1 MPEVKPEALNLELL
15 ALPIPPDSIMS
26 TSPQAILDTNGNI
39 RRKVAWRILP
49 FVFAL
54 YIIAYLDRANVA
66 YAKMTMMADRGF
78 SEAVFGF
85 GAGIFFVGYLL
96 FEIPGALIVERRS
109 ARRWMARILIT
120 WGLCAVL
127 VGFVK
132 TASQFY
138 AARFLLGLAEG
149 GFFPGIIVYLTHWFC
164 ARDRARALAGFI
176 IAIPVSLS
184 LGAPIS
190 ALILRLDWFGFAG
203 WRWVFILEGLPAILF
218 GVITLLYLTDHPR
231 EAAWL
236 EPEERKWIIAELEAE
251 KQAKRATG
259 QVSILQ
265 ALRNRDVVLL
275 ALALFFANIGTYAF
289 VFWLPTTVQKA
300 SGRSAIFSTA
310 LSALPFAVALISVA
324 LSARSSDLRNERKWH
339 TAVPLGLSALFFTLS
354 TLAGTTFP
362 VVMLW
367 LCVTGAA
374 LFAWAPSFW
383 VLPTL
388 TLGESAAAASLGL
401 INSVGNLGGFVGPSV
416 VGYLLSRSSSHTVTT
431 GFLSGSFVLAATL
444 VLAVRARRLEV

>member
-1 MPEVKPEALNLELL
+1 
-15 ALPIPPDSIMS
+15 MS
-26 TSPQAILDTNGNI
+26 SPSQAKSGRDKI
-39 RRKVAWRILP
+39 RRKIAWRILP
-49 FVFAL
+49 FVFVL

-96 FEIPGALIVERRS
+96 FEIPGALIVERWS

-127 VGFVK
+127 VGFVR

-138 AARFLLGLAEG
+138 VARFLLGLAEG
-149 GFFPGIIVYLTHWFC
+149 GFFPGILVYLTHWFC
-164 ARDRARALAGFI
+164 ARDRARALSGLI

-184 LGAPIS
+184 LGAPVS
-190 ALILRLDWFGFAG
+190 ALIMQLNWSSVAG
-203 WRWVFILEGLPAILF
+203 WRWVLILEGLPAILF
-218 GVITLLYLTDHPR
+218 GIITIFYVTDHPR
-231 EAAWL
+231 DASWL
-236 EPEERKWIIAELEAE
+236 EPEEREWITAELEAE
-251 KQAKRATG
+251 KQAKRAAG

-265 ALRNRDVVLL
+265 ALRNRDVLLL
-275 ALALFFANIGTYAF
+275 AFALFFVNIGTYAF
-289 VFWLPTTVQKA
+289 VFWLPTTVQRV
-300 SGRSAIFSTA
+300 SGQSAIFSTA
-310 LSALPFAVALISVA
+310 LSALPFVVAVVSVVW
-324 LSARSSDLRNERKWH
+324 LGRSSDLRGEHKWH
-339 TAVPLGLSALFFTLS
+339 TAVPLGLAALFFTLS
-354 TLAGTTFP
+354 APAETPFLVA
-362 VVMLW
+362 MLW
-367 LCVTGAA
+367 LCATGAV

-416 VGYLLSRSSSHTVTT
+416 VGYLMSRSSSHTVTT
-431 GFLSGSFVLAATL
+431 GFLALSFVMGAAM
-444 VLAVRARRLEV
+444 VLAVRTRHENV

>member
-1 MPEVKPEALNLELL
+1 METRASDPSSRGLNMAPTMP
-15 ALPIPPDSIMS
+15 
-26 TSPQAILDTNGNI
+26 AISAGDNI
-39 RRKVAWRILP
+39 RRKIAWRILP
-49 FVFAL
+49 FVFVL
-54 YIIAYLDRANVA
+54 YITASLDRANVA
-66 YAKMTMMADRGF
+66 YAKITMMADQGF

-96 FEIPGALIVERRS
+96 FEIPGALIVERWS

-120 WGLCAVL
+120 WGVCAVL
-127 VGFVK
+127 VGFVR

-138 AARFLLGLAEG
+138 VARFFLCLAEG

-164 ARDRARALAGFI
+164 ARDRARAMAGFI
-176 IAIPVSLS
+176 LAIPVSLS

-218 GVITLLYLTDHPR
+218 GAITLVFLTDHPR

-236 EPEERKWIIAELEAE
+236 EPEERKWINTELESE
-251 KQAKRATG
+251 KRAKRATS

-265 ALRNRDVVLL
+265 AFRKRNVVLL

-310 LSALPFAVALISVA
+310 FSALPFVVALVSVVLA
-324 LSARSSDLRNERKWH
+324 GRSSDLRGERKWH
-339 TAVPLGLSALFFTLS
+339 TAVPLGLAGLFFPLS
-354 TLAGTTFP
+354 AFAETPFP
-362 VVMLW
+362 AVMLW
-367 LCVTGAA
+367 LCATGAV
-374 LFAWAPSFW
+374 LFAWTPSFW

-388 TLGESAAAASLGL
+388 TLGESAAAASFGL
-401 INSVGNLGGFVGPSV
+401 INSVGNLGGFGRPSLVGH
-416 VGYLLSRSSSHTVTT
+416 LLSRTNSHVLTT
-431 GFLSGSFVLAATL
+431 GFLASSFVIGAILI
-444 VLAVRARRLEV
+444 LAVRIQRVNVGENWGAAA

>member
-1 MPEVKPEALNLELL
+1 MPT
-15 ALPIPPDSIMS
+15 IP
-26 TSPQAILDTNGNI
+26 AISARDNI
-39 RRKVAWRILP
+39 RRKIAWRILP
-49 FVFAL
+49 FVFVL
-54 YIIAYLDRANVA
+54 YIIASLDRANVA
-66 YAKMTMMADRGF
+66 YAKITMMADQGF

-96 FEIPGALIVERRS
+96 LEIPGALIVERWS
-109 ARRWMARILIT
+109 ARRWIARILLT

-127 VGFVK
+127 VGLVR

-176 IAIPVSLS
+176 LAIPVSLS

-203 WRWVFILEGLPAILF
+203 WRWVFVLEGLPAIVF
-218 GVITLLYLTDHPR
+218 GAITLVHLTDHPQ

-251 KQAKRATG
+251 KHAKSATA

-265 ALRNRDVVLL
+265 ALQDRNVVLL
-275 ALALFFANIGTYAF
+275 SLALFFANIGTYAF

-310 LSALPFAVALISVA
+310 LSALPFVVALVSVV
-324 LSARSSDLRNERKWH
+324 LVGRSSDLRGERKWH
-339 TAVPLGLSALFFTLS
+339 TAVPLGLAGLFFPLS
-354 TLAGTTFP
+354 AFAQTPFS

-367 LCVTGAA
+367 LCATGAV
-374 LFAWAPSFW
+374 LFAW
-383 VLPTL
+383 
-388 TLGESAAAASLGL
+388 SLMGD
-401 INSVGNLGGFVGPSV
+401 N
-416 VGYLLSRSSSHTVTT
+416 
-431 GFLSGSFVLAATL
+431 
-444 VLAVRARRLEV
+444 

>member
-1 MPEVKPEALNLELL
+1 
-15 ALPIPPDSIMS
+15 MS
-26 TSPQAILDTNGNI
+26 NSSRATSGTDNI
-39 RRKVAWRILP
+39 RRKIAWRILP
-49 FVFAL
+49 FVFVL

-85 GAGIFFVGYLL
+85 GAGIFFAGYLL
-96 FEIPGALIVERRS
+96 FEIPGALIVERWS

-120 WGLCAVL
+120 WGLCAVI
-127 VGFVK
+127 VGFVR

-164 ARDRARALAGFI
+164 ARDRARALSGFI

-184 LGAPIS
+184 LGAPVS
-190 ALILRLDWFGFAG
+190 ALILRIDWFGLAG

-218 GVITLLYLTDHPR
+218 GIITLFYLTDHPR

-236 EPEERKWIIAELEAE
+236 EPEEREWISAELEVE
-251 KQAKRATG
+251 KQAKRDAG
-259 QVSILQ
+259 QASTSQ
-265 ALRNRDVVLL
+265 AWRNRDVVLL
-275 ALALFFANIGTYAF
+275 ALALFFANIGAYAF
-289 VFWLPTTVQKA
+289 VFWLPATVQKV

-310 LSALPFAVALISVA
+310 LSALPFVVAVVSVV
-324 LSARSSDLRNERKWH
+324 LLGRSSDLRGERKWH
-339 TAVPLGLSALFFTLS
+339 TAVPLGLAALFFTLS
-354 TLAGTTFP
+354 ALAETPFP

-367 LCVTGAA
+367 LCATGAV
-374 LFAWAPSFW
+374 LFGWAPSFW

-388 TLGESAAAASLGL
+388 TLGESAAAAALGF
-401 INSVGNLGGFVGPSV
+401 INSVGNLGGFVGPAV

-431 GFLSGSFVLAATL
+431 GFLALSFVMGAAM
-444 VLAVRARRLEV
+444 VLAVRTRHANEYQR